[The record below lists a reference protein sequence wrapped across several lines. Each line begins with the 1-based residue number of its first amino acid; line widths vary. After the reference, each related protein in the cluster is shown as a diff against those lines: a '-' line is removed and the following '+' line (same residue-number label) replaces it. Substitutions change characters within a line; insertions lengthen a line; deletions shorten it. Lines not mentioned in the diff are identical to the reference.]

1 MKGRVG
7 LGVSRSTQASQRSLR
22 SFAHIRSIQNHS
34 HEKNAWKLISAAHC
48 SVSRKKKFP
57 FFVMQKSHKIMKNV
71 FQIFV
76 QTFFLSNI
84 GVRQLNAA
92 I

>member
-7 LGVSRSTQASQRSLR
+7 LGVSRSAQASQRSLR

-57 FFVMQKSHKIMKNV
+57 FFSDS
-71 FQIFV
+71 FSDIFV
-76 QTFFLSNI
+76 NFRFHIAMKVGFRVKPVAGAL
-84 GVRQLNAA
+84 L
-92 I
+92 